1 MFKRVE
7 EELKWVIDDEVNP
20 CYWVD
25 DWIFLPYL
33 DDSKAAR
40 LIDEE
45 KQKGST
51 PIMELQKWTSKI
63 RPNHRLTWVLLWGL
77 PPTVWEAE
85 YMEKVLTDIGELVEV
100 DNYVEACKRMDVAR
114 ILIRTKRR
122 PRI

>member
-63 RPNHRLTWVLLWGL
+63 RPDHRLTWVLLWGL
-77 PPTVWEAE
+77 LSTVWEPE

-100 DNYVEACKRMDVAR
+100 DNYVEDCKRMDVAR

>member
-77 PPTVWEAE
+77 PPTVWEPE

-100 DNYVEACKRMDVAR
+100 DDYVEDCKRMDVAR

>member
-77 PPTVWEAE
+77 LSTVWEPE

-100 DNYVEACKRMDVAR
+100 DNYVEDCKRMDVAR

>member
-1 MFKRVE
+1 MRNRGMFKRVE
-7 EELKWVIDDEVNP
+7 GELKWVIDDEVNP

-51 PIMELQKWTSKI
+51 PIMELQKWTPFFNKNI
-63 RPNHRLTWVLLWGL
+63 N
-77 PPTVWEAE
+77 
-85 YMEKVLTDIGELVEV
+85 
-100 DNYVEACKRMDVAR
+100 
-114 ILIRTKRR
+114 
-122 PRI
+122 